1 MRCSRFAL
9 VAMFV
14 LCGAMAAS
22 GQTSAAALSQLETAA
37 ACAPPPTYD
46 DAPDNALRIIG
57 SQDVLPRSL
66 FGNRDLLV
74 LGGGTSAGVQLG
86 QQYFVRRTI
95 HFGSSQRGRG
105 AKTLGWVRV
114 VAVNESTAIATV
126 DHVCGGIVR
135 TDYLAPFVAPVLPAA
150 ADRDDTSGEPD
161 FTTLGHIVVGDE
173 DRTTVG
179 AGDFVLIDWGSQQ
192 GLTAGARFAIY
203 RDVGVDGLPLASVGE
218 GVVISTGSAMSLT
231 RITRTRD
238 AVFSGDYVALRK

>member
-1 MRCSRFAL
+1 MRCSHFAL

-14 LCGAMAAS
+14 LCGAMSAG
-22 GQTSAAALSQLETAA
+22 GQTSPAALSPLETAA
-37 ACAPPPTYD
+37 ACAPPPTSD
-46 DAPDNALRIIG
+46 NAPDNALRIIG
-57 SQDVLPRSL
+57 SQDAVPRSL

-74 LGGGTSAGVQLG
+74 LGGGTAAGVQLG
-86 QQYFVRRTI
+86 QQYFIRRTI
-95 HFGSSQRGRG
+95 HFGPSQRGRG

-135 TDYLAPFVAPVLPAA
+135 TDYLAPFVAPVLPPD
-150 ADRDDTSGEPD
+150 ADRDATPGEPD
-161 FTTLGHIVVGDE
+161 FTTLGHIVVGNE

-218 GVVISTGSAMSLT
+218 GVVISTGSAMALT